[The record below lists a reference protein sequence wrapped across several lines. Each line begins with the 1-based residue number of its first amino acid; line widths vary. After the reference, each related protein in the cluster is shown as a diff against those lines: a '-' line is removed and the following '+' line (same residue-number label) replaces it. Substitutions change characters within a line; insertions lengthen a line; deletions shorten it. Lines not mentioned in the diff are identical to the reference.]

1 MIGAG
6 QKVMRRFILTGTPGC
21 GKTSIIKAL
30 EITGASVVTEAA
42 TDIIACQQVQTIAKP
57 WEE

>member
-30 EITGASVVTEAA
+30 KITGVSVVKEAA
-42 TDIIACQQVQTIAKP
+42 IDSIACQQRQGIENP

>member
-1 MIGAG
+1 
-6 QKVMRRFILTGTPGC
+6 MRRFILTGTPGC
-21 GKTSIIKAL
+21 GKTSVIKAL

-42 TDIIACQQVQTIAKP
+42 TDIIASQQRQGIENP